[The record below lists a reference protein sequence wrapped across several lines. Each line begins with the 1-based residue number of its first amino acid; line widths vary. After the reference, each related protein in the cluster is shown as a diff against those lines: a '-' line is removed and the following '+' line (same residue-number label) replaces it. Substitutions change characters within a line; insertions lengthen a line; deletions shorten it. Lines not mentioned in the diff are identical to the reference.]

1 MAKKKKCPEC
11 PAGEKWAVPYADFLS
26 LLLALFIAL
35 WAISESD
42 VAKTNEVK
50 EAFIQIFDFPR
61 AESPT
66 KKKDAER
73 SGDSERTAQNNSHMI
88 QDSKQEN
95 KNNER
100 YNVALDQAENQV
112 AIDLP
117 TSVRFDKLSSD
128 ITTEET
134 KIFLRTV
141 SMIISKLPSSVD
153 VEIRGYADDNAD
165 YVENYRLSAARSFTV
180 LNHLIANGSDPGQM
194 QFSAYA
200 NNFSGFK
207 SEKDLQIAK
216 IYFRIDRDDIKTQN
230 SVLDLIGAVAPANEL
245 AQDSTPSITPEA
257 ANAVGNIT
265 VN

>member
-42 VAKTNEVK
+42 VAKANEVK

-61 AESPT
+61 ADSPA

-73 SGDSERTAQNNSHMI
+73 SGQSERTAQNNSRMI

-128 ITTEET
+128 IATEET

-230 SVLDLIGAVAPANEL
+230 SVLDLIGAVAPANKPD
-245 AQDSTPSITPEA
+245 QDITPNITPEA
-257 ANAVGNIT
+257 PNAVGNIT
-265 VN
+265 TN